1 MILGVSETTDLAAA
15 LLAAEPA
22 ERERL
27 LRETAPSDLAPALT
41 QLGHTRQPAA
51 ADVLALIDL
60 VVEDRALRKAARREL
75 HRLRSMGVEPSPVQV
90 TSEPA
95 PTRQPTTLEISEAW
109 ATDIDATGSR
119 AVWLVADKPLGGVW
133 LAATALNDQRGLLEL
148 NLVDTTRKRFLKD
161 LEDARQG
168 TGTWVRLPG
177 EYALALLR
185 EAVDL
190 TREVGGGLPTRYHAL
205 KDVFGEA
212 PAPPER
218 ALVYATISPVEVNFH
233 PEWLD
238 ESARLTAEPEL
249 AGWHVPLPVELRAR
263 ALEVARAPTAG
274 LVVPGRT
281 PEQQALQLL
290 TDAAQQALTPL
301 TRRALRRRLEETA
314 YVFVDTD
321 RLGATRLA
329 VAAAGPLEDS
339 HLVPE
344 RHRLLRMLLEAG
356 LVYLTGAEMVGARR
370 AWEVLLEL
378 IEAAMQREGQAG
390 GVETRP
396 SGLILPR

>member
-1 MILGVSETTDLAAA
+1 MSESTDLAAT

-27 LRETAPSDLAPALT
+27 LRTTATSELAPALT

-60 VVEDRALRKAARREL
+60 IVEDRAVRKAARREL
-75 HRLRSMGVEPSPVQV
+75 HRLRSMGVEPSSPVQV

-95 PTRQPTTLEISEAW
+95 PTRQHTPLEISEAW
-109 ATDIDATGSR
+109 ATDIDVTGSR

-133 LAATALNDQRGLLEL
+133 FGATALNDQRGLLEL
-148 NLVDTTRKRFLKD
+148 SVVDTTRKRFLKD
-161 LEDARQG
+161 LEDARKD

-177 EYALALLR
+177 EYALALVR
-185 EAVDL
+185 EAIDL
-190 TREVGGGLPTRYHAL
+190 TREVGGGLPTRYHAF

-218 ALVYATISPVEVNFH
+218 ALVYATISPVEINFN
-233 PEWLD
+233 PALLD
-238 ESARLTAEPEL
+238 ESVRLTAEPEL
-249 AGWHVPLPVELRAR
+249 TGWYVPLPADLRAR
-263 ALEVARAPTAG
+263 ALDIARAPTG
-274 LVVPGRT
+274 LVVPGHT
-281 PEQQALQLL
+281 PEQQAVQLL
-290 TDAAQQALTPL
+290 AEAAQQALTPL
-301 TRRALRRRLEETA
+301 MRRALRRRLEETA
-314 YVFVDTD
+314 YVFLTTD
-321 RLGATRLA
+321 RLNAARLA
-329 VAAAGPLEDS
+329 VAAARPLDDS

-344 RHRLLRMLLEAG
+344 RHPLLRMFLEAG
-356 LVYLTGAEMVGARR
+356 VVHLTGSEMVGSRR
-370 AWEVLLEL
+370 AWQVLLEL
-378 IEAAMQREGQAG
+378 IERGSQREGQPG